1 MLQSKPTSFIEVVLS
16 VSFTIFKNT
25 IRKRKFLVGVLV
37 VILYIVATTLIFQQ
51 KTKTLAEFNS
61 PRISFK
67 YPKYYQEQPKLDPVK
82 NQAKNLIKLKS
93 EGPVSF
99 IILAEEK
106 NAIRGAN
113 LLKTNFLD
121 FLERNAERKFPIVY
135 DDYQKQKTE
144 RIKISGRDASLM
156 SFSYTGDDNKTTV
169 YVNLFIIPL
178 DNDAYYLT
186 IQSPDESK
194 LDSDTEKVQPTIEM
208 K

>member
-1 MLQSKPTSFIEVVLS
+1 MSQPKPTSSIGVVFS
-16 VSFTIFKNT
+16 VVYTTFKNT
-25 IRKRKFLVGVLV
+25 IRRRKLLVGILV
-37 VILYIVATTLIFQQ
+37 VILYVVATTLIFQQ

-67 YPKYYQEQPKLDPVK
+67 YPKYYQEQPKLDPAK

-93 EGPVSF
+93 VDPVSF

-144 RIKISGRDASLM
+144 RIKISERDASFM
-156 SFSYTGDDNKTTV
+156 SFSYTGTDNKTTV
-169 YVNLFIIPL
+169 YVNFFIIPL
-178 DNDAYYLT
+178 NNDAYYLT
-186 IQSPDESK
+186 IQSPDESR
-194 LDSDTEKVQPTIEM
+194 LDSDTEKVQPTIEI